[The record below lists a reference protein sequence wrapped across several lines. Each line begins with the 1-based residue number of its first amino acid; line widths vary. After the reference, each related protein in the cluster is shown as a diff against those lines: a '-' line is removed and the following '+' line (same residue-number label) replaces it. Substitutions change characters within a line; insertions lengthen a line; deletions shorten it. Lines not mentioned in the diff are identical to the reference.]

1 MSVANQHSDRSDKSF
16 LNDLGVR
23 LAPCSTML
31 SIGVVSPRDIVSVVD
46 RALNDGISPQF
57 LADSTP
63 YYVFYNAM

>member
-1 MSVANQHSDRSDKSF
+1 
-16 LNDLGVR
+16 
-23 LAPCSTML
+23 ML